1 MRIKNT
7 DKVGTILELPIQL
20 ANMAELD
27 KINPVNVKEKNNYIK
42 LLDKYK
48 LFSTG
53 ATAKEK
59 RDIVSKLKIMN
70 FNENEIQEQ
79 QSILKSI
86 NAFNRLVDKKT
97 RQLEDEIM
105 SGKNVK
111 FNDLVLKNVEKIEL
125 NITKEMRRNLKIY
138 EKKIRLNKFSSVE
151 TKNNIKFYSGLN
163 YKFSIKDGFSKRYY
177 VDYELVQ
184 KLRRENKIVEFVLNN
199 FEKSLK
205 ELYEKDKK
213 LLSKVEPKKWNNKL
227 KVYNKLFKVLEHN
240 MQIATNNKYNKK
252 FIVKD
257 EEGNTI
263 KEKQEYPILMD
274 IIDNMIELYI

>member
-48 LFSTG
+48 LFSTN

-163 YKFSIKDGFSKRYY
+163 YKFSIKDGFSKKYY

-184 KLRRENKIVEFVLNN
+184 KLRKENKIVEFVLNN

-257 EEGNTI
+257 KEGNTI

>member
-27 KINPVNVKEKNNYIK
+27 KINPVNVKEKNSYIK

-48 LFSTG
+48 LFPTD
-53 ATAKEK
+53 ATAKKK